1 MCLDQVLICLVL
13 TFIASF
19 VPHEMKLVELFTSVV
34 FLVSEKYPGKN
45 LLNSFILR
53 LLRSSPR
60 RICVLQGTVV
70 PTYDSDPGG

>member
-1 MCLDQVLICLVL
+1 MLICLVL

-45 LLNSFILR
+45 LLNSFIFHLIYIPP
-53 LLRSSPR
+53 L
-60 RICVLQGTVV
+60 RICVLQGTVE
-70 PTYDSDPGG
+70 PTYDPDPGG